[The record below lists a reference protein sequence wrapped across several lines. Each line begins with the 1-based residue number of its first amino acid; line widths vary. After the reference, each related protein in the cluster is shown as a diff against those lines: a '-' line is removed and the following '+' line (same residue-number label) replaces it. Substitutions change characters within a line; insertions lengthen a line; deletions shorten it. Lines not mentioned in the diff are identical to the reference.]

1 MDKGNKGQSLIVKVI
16 CLLLSLGLWL
26 YISNVENPV
35 RTYELKKIPVELINV
50 GAVTDSKFSIVK
62 DQEFTVDLRLEG
74 PSSEVIKANKE
85 DFKIVADMSAYA
97 LKSGENTIPVQIQSY
112 PENINIKNNGFLG
125 IKVNLEDL
133 IKKELT
139 VTSKVNIGYKSN
151 IYEKDKA
158 ITPAKVTISGGKSS
172 VEKVTQ
178 AVISGEEKNVD
189 KDTQSAYN
197 IKFLDTS
204 GNEITDVDADHNEAQ
219 LAITVINGK
228 SVPINLKTTGN
239 FQQGL
244 YLDGTELSKNYINI
258 VGNNEV
264 LDNIKSI
271 DTQPLDISALQEDSE
286 LNVKLNIPQGITVE
300 DNQEDIKAKI
310 KIRKD
315 QNVIKNI
322 SCNVNYINLN
332 ESLALDSSTQTVN
345 VSLSGIQSA
354 LDKITAD
361 NINITMDLSNV
372 TDEGTFEYTP
382 KVTLTSGENIT
393 VSSVEN
399 VKVVIK
405 KKV

>member
-239 FQQGL
+239 LQQGL

-315 QNVIKNI
+315 QNAIKNI

-372 TDEGTFEYTP
+372 TDEGTFDYTP